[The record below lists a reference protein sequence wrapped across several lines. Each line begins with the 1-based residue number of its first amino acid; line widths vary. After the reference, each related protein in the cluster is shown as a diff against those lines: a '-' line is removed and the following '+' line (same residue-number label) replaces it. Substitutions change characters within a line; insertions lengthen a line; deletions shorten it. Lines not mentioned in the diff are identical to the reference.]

1 MPAVPAV
8 PVVVGR
14 AATITAAQK
23 SGVWAFFAAHDAVRW
38 NKLVKKERI
47 QELMAMDAYR
57 NLKVSQISRQLEGFV
72 VSAQLREQVGS
83 RMYVYTDTV
92 LEVVDGME
100 PDPATAAALP
110 FAEDHMLLIL
120 SELFLFLH
128 HVGIP
133 CFMPDMFLQFL
144 RDCHAEL
151 VRRNN
156 LPAGDDDLG
165 TDPVLQQHL
174 DVRVTAA
181 HEHGAFVD
189 TIDAIADLEHHKRV
203 RQLGAGLHRRRSGDT
218 FLTPSFLLTCVY
230 IFPLVPRGWR
240 LLSASRARWAVEC
253 GKKKPH
259 LGFFDSKKPH
269 WGFFY
274 YPEWGF
280 LAGIKKPH
288 WGFLKNPTAAA
299 SGSDV
304 GKNPTCGVF

>member
-1 MPAVPAV
+1 VPAVPAV

-38 NKLVKKERI
+38 SKTVKKERI

-165 TDPVLQQHL
+165 TDPVLQHQIDSVSVWMMCCVL
-174 DVRVTAA
+174 VVYRDAWEQLAAVELRAAGSSTATGVIGEMEFNLNERREA
-181 HEHGAFVD
+181 ECSPGGALFILSALSGGWVANGSIGTCISNQTPFKKLRTPPRKTARFSPRLFSQD
-189 TIDAIADLEHHKRV
+189 FGQRSKRK
-203 RQLGAGLHRRRSGDT
+203 T
-218 FLTPSFLLTCVY
+218 FLERLIPNESTVFERCMRS
-230 IFPLVPRGWR
+230 PR
-240 LLSASRARWAVEC
+240 S
-253 GKKKPH
+253 
-259 LGFFDSKKPH
+259 
-269 WGFFY
+269 
-274 YPEWGF
+274 
-280 LAGIKKPH
+280 
-288 WGFLKNPTAAA
+288 
-299 SGSDV
+299 
-304 GKNPTCGVF
+304 

>member
-1 MPAVPAV
+1 MPAPAVAGAPVPVPAVPAV

-120 SELFLFLH
+120 
-128 HVGIP
+128 
-133 CFMPDMFLQFL
+133 M
-144 RDCHAEL
+144 
-151 VRRNN
+151 
-156 LPAGDDDLG
+156 
-165 TDPVLQQHL
+165 
-174 DVRVTAA
+174 
-181 HEHGAFVD
+181 
-189 TIDAIADLEHHKRV
+189 
-203 RQLGAGLHRRRSGDT
+203 
-218 FLTPSFLLTCVY
+218 
-230 IFPLVPRGWR
+230 VPR
-240 LLSASRARWAVEC
+240 LSSRR
-253 GKKKPH
+253 
-259 LGFFDSKKPH
+259 
-269 WGFFY
+269 
-274 YPEWGF
+274 
-280 LAGIKKPH
+280 
-288 WGFLKNPTAAA
+288 
-299 SGSDV
+299 
-304 GKNPTCGVF
+304 TCLQTSSAPSPGT